1 VKEVKTFK
9 FWKTSKPGPEKS
21 QGAWHW
27 SLASRFE
34 KSTLLVLGAL
44 VALVLVVSANLSA
57 DRINA
62 TWLEATQTSESLTLK
77 TQDQLGNLAKGLASL
92 EAANSKPNAL
102 REFLNNRYL
111 KQKKTIKRLRSGLSP
126 LLEQQRN
133 DAKSA
138 KLAQLEPRA
147 RDALIV
153 ALTMSCS
160 YEGELLF
167 PNVVKKISQGYG
179 GNADDTPFWEFRM
192 TPFMGYGTPE
202 DWRIYYA
209 DGIWLV
215 KTIDSDNVWVR
226 DFNCLDEIIMED

>member
-1 VKEVKTFK
+1 VKTFK
-9 FWKTSKPGPEKS
+9 FRKTLKPGPEKS

-27 SLASRFE
+27 TLASRFE
-34 KSTLLVLGAL
+34 KATLIVLSAL
-44 VALVLVVSANLSA
+44 VIMVLVVSANLSA
-57 DRINA
+57 DRIIA

-77 TQDQLGNLAKGLASL
+77 TQDELGNLAKGLESL
-92 EAANSKPNAL
+92 ESANSKPSAL
-102 REFLNNRYL
+102 RESLNNRYL
-111 KQKKTIKRLRSGLSP
+111 KQKKSIERLRAGLSP
-126 LLEQQRN
+126 LVEQQRN
-133 DAKSA
+133 NAKSA
-138 KLAQLEPRA
+138 KLLELEPRA

-160 YEGELLF
+160 YEGELLL

-192 TPFMGYGTPE
+192 TPFMGYGTPG

-215 KTIDSDNVWVR
+215 KTIDSDNVWVS